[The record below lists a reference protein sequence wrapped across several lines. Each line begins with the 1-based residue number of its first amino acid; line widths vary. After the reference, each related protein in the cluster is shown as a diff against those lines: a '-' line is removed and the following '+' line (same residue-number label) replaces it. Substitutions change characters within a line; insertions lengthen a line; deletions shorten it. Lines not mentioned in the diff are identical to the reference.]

1 MGKHRAVGE
10 RTKRLAVVGAA
21 TATATALTV
30 GAAAPQPLPT
40 RPELRLVHDQPVHLA
55 ASTSLF
61 PPPGVLSDI
70 TGGLG
75 NSAYNAAQ
83 DLYAAIANALV
94 NRVSVPAL
102 TGGLNINIG
111 DILDKIPLDLLDQV
125 LGAVKINLGSLL
137 DGALGSVVSGAL
149 IPVLDA
155 IGLTDSAGNV
165 TLSALLG
172 LLGLDLSNIVDL
184 ANLDIPGVNVIT
196 PGPTFGL
203 LKMLGVDIGWT
214 PGTPNAVAQAINST
228 PYLDISGDGLLDIVF
243 ERASD
248 VIDGLGPILGAPL
261 QLLVDTLHAVTDAL
275 PLELLNITDVRIPIV
290 AGIGL
295 GAFATGAAYPK
306 ILAEL
311 AKQPGGTQSGDHPL
325 VGNFTILPMVLLN
338 NLGRANGGMLSRFYP
353 LGDLLGI
360 DLLTPDT
367 AATHSGGLPLL
378 NTGLAVG
385 GANVLPVKIDAT
397 VQYQPFS
404 DFAAWPN
411 PFTLANNL
419 MAGTVGASYILR
431 GLTLDTVLEQ
441 VGDAVGDVVGNITAG
456 NPLALN
462 IYLTLPAATLPLLEP
477 LYLTGDVL
485 NAVSFGTLGTF
496 PIRLANALAPAL
508 TSLVNLGYTDVV
520 RNPDGTYTRTLTDAD
535 TPTPFFSFP
544 HVNPGQ
550 VVNDVIK
557 SLVNGFQKEFFS
569 GHPTAAPP
577 NVIDE
582 LVKLVKSI
590 TSGSFAKELTKAA
603 TDAANAGLAAAG
615 LDKADA
621 LPTAGAH
628 TVTVAATTADELTS
642 TGKHAAPEGTPI
654 PEDSGNEPRHAAPE
668 DTTATSGTDKA
679 ATDQTDTS
687 ETDSTDATETDT
699 SETDST
705 DATEAA
711 TDKTDTTKSD
721 TTKTET
727 TKSGTDKTDTTKTGT
742 DKTGTQKSDTGKTET
757 AAPQV
762 TPKPKTKKQDPL
774 SNAVRD
780 ITRALHPKKKPAAAD
795 TDTKAGA
802 GSTAKKADTGS
813 SGEAA

>member
-1 MGKHRAVGE
+1 MGNHRAVTE
-10 RTKRLAVVGAA
+10 RTRRLAVVGAA
-21 TATATALTV
+21 TVTATALTV
-30 GAAAPQPLPT
+30 GAAAPQPLQP
-40 RPELRLVHDQPVHLA
+40 RPELRLVHDQPLHLA

-102 TGGLNINIG
+102 TGGLNINIS

-155 IGLTDSAGNV
+155 IGLTDSSGNV

-196 PGPTFGL
+196 PGPAFGL

-261 QLLVDTLHAVTDAL
+261 QLLVNTLHAVTDAL

-325 VGNFTILPMVLLN
+325 VGNFTVLPMVLLN
-338 NLGRANGGMLSRFYP
+338 NLGRANGGMFSRFYP

-360 DLLTPDT
+360 DLLAPDT

-520 RNPDGTYTRTLTDAD
+520 RNPDGTYTRTLTDAA

-582 LVKLVKSI
+582 LVKLVKGI
-590 TSGSFAKELTKAA
+590 TSGSLAKELTKAA

-621 LPTAGAH
+621 LPTAGAQ
-628 TVTVAATTADELTS
+628 TVTLAATTADEATS
-642 TGKHAAPEGTPI
+642 TGKHAAPVGTPV
-654 PEDSGNEPRHAAPE
+654 PEDSGNEPRHAASE
-668 DTTATSGTDKA
+668 DATATP
-679 ATDQTDTS
+679 DTEKS
-687 ETDSTDATETDT
+687 DTEKSDTEKSDTETDT
-699 SETDST
+699 AKTDT
-705 DATEAA
+705 DEADTDKTDTDKTDTAKTDTDKTE
-711 TDKTDTTKSD
+711 TDKTDTTKSGTEKSD
-721 TTKTET
+721 TA
-727 TKSGTDKTDTTKTGT
+727 KTDTTKAGT
-742 DKTGTQKSDTGKTET
+742 PT
-757 AAPQV
+757 AQT
-762 TPKPKTKKQDPL
+762 TPKPKAKKQDPL

-795 TDTKAGA
+795 SETKAGA
-802 GSTAKKADTGS
+802 RSTTTKKADAGS
-813 SGEAA
+813 TGEAA

>member
-1 MGKHRAVGE
+1 MTE
-10 RTKRLAVVGAA
+10 RTRRLAVVGAA
-21 TATATALTV
+21 TVTATALTV
-30 GAAAPQPLPT
+30 GAAAPQPLPP

-102 TGGLNINIG
+102 TGGLNINIS

-184 ANLDIPGVNVIT
+184 ANLDIPGVNIIT
-196 PGPTFGL
+196 PGPAFGL

-261 QLLVDTLHAVTDAL
+261 QLLVNTLHAVTDAL

-325 VGNFTILPMVLLN
+325 VGNFTVLPMVLLN
-338 NLGRANGGMLSRFYP
+338 NLGRANGGMFSRFYP

-520 RNPDGTYTRTLTDAD
+520 RNPDGTYTRTLTDAA

-582 LVKLVKSI
+582 LVKLVKGI
-590 TSGSFAKELTKAA
+590 TSGSLAKELTKAA

-621 LPTAGAH
+621 LPTAGAQ
-628 TVTVAATTADELTS
+628 TVTLAATTADEATS
-642 TGKHAAPEGTPI
+642 TGKHAAPVGTPV
-654 PEDSGNEPRHAAPE
+654 PEDSGNEPRHAASE
-668 DTTATSGTDKA
+668 DATATS
-679 ATDQTDTS
+679 DTEKS
-687 ETDSTDATETDT
+687 DTEKSDTETDT
-699 SETDST
+699 SKTDTETSGTETDTAKT
-705 DATEAA
+705 DTDEADTDKTETPKTDTPKTA
-711 TDKTDTTKSD
+711 TDKSDTTKSGTEKSDTAKTDTTKA
-721 TTKTET
+721 
-727 TKSGTDKTDTTKTGT
+727 GTSA
-742 DKTGTQKSDTGKTET
+742 TQT
-757 AAPQV
+757 

-795 TDTKAGA
+795 SETKAGA
-802 GSTAKKADTGS
+802 GSTTTKKADSGS
-813 SGEAA
+813 TGEAA

>member
-1 MGKHRAVGE
+1 MTE
-10 RTKRLAVVGAA
+10 RTRRLAVVGAA
-21 TATATALTV
+21 TVTATALTV
-30 GAAAPQPLPT
+30 GAAAPQPLAP
-40 RPELRLVHDQPVHLA
+40 RPELRLVHDQPVGLA

-61 PPPGVLSDI
+61 PPPGVLPDI
-70 TGGLG
+70 TGGRG
-75 NSAYNAAQ
+75 NTAYNAAQ
-83 DLYAAIANALV
+83 DLYAAIAKALV
-94 NRVSVPAL
+94 DRVSIPAL
-102 TGGLNINIG
+102 TGAANINIG

-125 LGAVKINLGSLL
+125 LGAVKINLGSLI
-137 DGALGSVVSGAL
+137 DGALGSAVTGAL

-165 TLSALLG
+165 TLSALLR
-172 LLGLDLSNIVDL
+172 LVGLDVSNIVDL
-184 ANLDIPGVNVIT
+184 AQQNIPGVNIIT

-203 LKMLGVDIGWT
+203 LKMLGLDIGWT

-228 PYLDISGDGLLDIVF
+228 PYLDITGDSLFDIVF
-243 ERASD
+243 KQAGD
-248 VIDGLGPILGAPL
+248 VIGNLGPILGAPL
-261 QLLVDTLHAVTDAL
+261 QLLVNTLHAVTDAL

-295 GAFATGAAYPK
+295 GAFSTGAALPK

-325 VGNFTILPMVLLN
+325 VGNFTVLPMVLLN

-378 NTGLAVG
+378 NTGLAVS

-397 VQYQPFS
+397 AQYQPFS

-431 GLTLDTVLEQ
+431 GLTLDNLLEQ
-441 VGDAVGDVVGNITAG
+441 VGDAVGDAVGNVTAG
-456 NPLALN
+456 KPLALN

-477 LYLTGDVL
+477 LYLAGDVL
-485 NAVSFGTLGTF
+485 NTVSFGTLGTF

-508 TSLVNLGYTDVV
+508 NSMVNLGYTDVV
-520 RNPDGTYTRTLTDAD
+520 RNPDGTYTRTLSDAA

-557 SLVNGFQKEFFS
+557 SLMNGLHKEFFS

-577 NVIDE
+577 NVINE

-590 TSGSFAKELTKAA
+590 TSGSLGKELTKAA
-603 TDAANAGLAAAG
+603 TDAADAGLA
-615 LDKADA
+615 KADA
-621 LPTAGAH
+621 LPASGAH
-628 TVTVAATTADELTS
+628 TVTLAATTADEVTS
-642 TGKHAAPEGTPI
+642 SGKHAAPEGTPV
-654 PEDSGNEPRHAAPE
+654 PEDSGNQPRHAVAE
-668 DTTATSGTDKA
+668 DTSDTSSTADTEKAETDK
-679 ATDQTDTS
+679 TDTDKS
-687 ETDSTDATETDT
+687 DTEKADTDKTDT
-699 SETDST
+699 EKAD
-705 DATEAA
+705 

-721 TTKTET
+721 TK
-727 TKSGTDKTDTTKTGT
+727 
-742 DKTGTQKSDTGKTET
+742 KSDTKKSDTKKSDTKKSDTEKKDPPK
-757 AAPQV
+757 AGAPATQT
-762 TPKPKTKKQDPL
+762 TPKPKTTKQDPL

-795 TDTKAGA
+795 SVTKADA
-802 GSTAKKADTGS
+802 GSATAKKAESGS
-813 SGEAA
+813 KGEAA